1 MEQFIR
7 AILGCNIQK
16 ETFTPP
22 SEMPQYLLNNYVYQ
36 KYSIENLQ
44 CLFVEPVEFSLP
56 AYKKQYQ
63 KIKQITKMQ
72 VVLQL
77 KSITRY
83 QREKLI
89 KEHIPFVVENLQI
102 YLPFLAVFLTEK
114 FQEITEI
121 DKFSPITQLIFL
133 YLFYNGERITATNLA
148 EKTGYTTMSVTR
160 AYKALI
166 DCGLFNAETDGPRK
180 YIVPNYHGGELLK
193 NAEKFFI
200 NPIEK
205 VIYVSKNISMTR
217 YLASGIY
224 ALSKKTM
231 INATEQDQSY
241 AISRKNRFDAQN
253 FSTKASFLSGDAV
266 AIEKW
271 CYNPDTL
278 ADGNTVDDISLILT
292 LKDNEDERVQMEIE
306 RLRSKYGW

>member
-1 MEQFIR
+1 MEQYIM
-7 AILGCNIQK
+7 ATLGCNIQK
-16 ETFTPP
+16 ESFTAPL
-22 SEMPQYLLNNYVYQ
+22 EMPQYLLNNYVYQ
-36 KYSIENLQ
+36 KYNIENLQ

-63 KIKQITKMQ
+63 KIRQLTKLQ
-72 VVLQL
+72 TVLQL

-89 KEHIPFVVENLQI
+89 KEHIPFVVENSQI
-102 YLPFLAVFLTEK
+102 YLPFLAISLTEK

-121 DKFSPITQLIFL
+121 DKFAPITQLIFL
-133 YLFYNGERITATNLA
+133 YLFYNSEKITATNLA
-148 EKTGYTTMSVTR
+148 AKTGYTTMSVTR
-160 AYKALI
+160 AYKALV
-166 DCGLFNAETDGPRK
+166 DCGLYNVETDGLRK

-205 VIYVSKNISMTR
+205 VIYVSKNISMAG

-231 INATEQDQSY
+231 LSATEQDQCY
-241 AISRKNRFDAQN
+241 AISRRMRFDVRN
-253 FSTKASFLSGDAV
+253 FSTKASFLFGDAV
-266 AIEKW
+266 VIEKW
-271 CYNPDTL
+271 CYNPDIL
-278 ADGNTVDDISLILT
+278 ADGDAVDDISLILT
-292 LKDNEDERVQMEIE
+292 LKDNNDERVQMEIE
-306 RLRSKYGW
+306 HLRSKYGW